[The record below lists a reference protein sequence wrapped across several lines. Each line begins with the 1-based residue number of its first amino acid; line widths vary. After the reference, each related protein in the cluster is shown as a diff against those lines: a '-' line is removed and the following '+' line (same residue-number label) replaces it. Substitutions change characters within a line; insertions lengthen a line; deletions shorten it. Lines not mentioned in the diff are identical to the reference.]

1 MNKCPSKPVPL
12 PEFVRIGANGP
23 SEPEPATNLSIRETS
38 DEKLMEM
45 IARVNSIYDSDI
57 RVETEIL
64 SHEIVEEEMSRNSS
78 FFGPEVL
85 KHLIQNSSLLGNL
98 QSRHLLKVNLNIIVK
113 AVQCSY
119 NRTLGN
125 RSKHWR
131 IT

>member
-1 MNKCPSKPVPL
+1 
-12 PEFVRIGANGP
+12 
-23 SEPEPATNLSIRETS
+23 
-38 DEKLMEM
+38 MEM

-57 RVETEIL
+57 RVETQML

-85 KHLIQNSSLLGNL
+85 KHLVQNSSLLGNL